1 MSIRVVEWSTGTVG
15 RLAVAGILARPELE
29 LVGVWVSSA
38 AKDGK
43 DVGELADLGRTL
55 GLTATSDKAALLALK
70 PDCIV
75 HTAMAD
81 DRPFEAFED
90 LLAFLEAGINVVSSG
105 PVFLQY
111 PEGVLSPEQ
120 VRQIQDAGERGNAS
134 LHVNG
139 IDPGFANDLLP
150 LVMTSLSHRID
161 EVRVS
166 EIADYSTYYQP
177 VVNGELFGFGKP
189 LDEVPPI
196 FQPGILSLAWGS
208 VVRII
213 AAGLELELDPE
224 LAESVEY
231 ASADY
236 DIETV
241 SGPIA
246 AGTRAGV
253 RFSVAGTVNG
263 TPRVVLEHV
272 TRNHRDLAPDWPKP
286 LEGDGIYRVE
296 IQGEPYMKVDFLH
309 HGEHGDHND
318 SGMMVTAMR
327 LVNSVEAVCNAKPG
341 LVTALDLPL
350 VTGRGLVSS

>member
-1 MSIRVVEWSTGTVG
+1 MTLRVVEWSTGTVG
-15 RLAVAGILARPELE
+15 RLAIAGILARPELE
-29 LVGVWVSSA
+29 LVGVWVSSD

-43 DVGELADLGRTL
+43 DVGELANLGREL
-55 GLTATSDKAALLALK
+55 GITATQDRDALIALK

-75 HTAMAD
+75 HTAMTD
-81 DRPFEAFED
+81 DRPFEAFGE

-111 PEGVLSPEQ
+111 PRGVLSDDQ
-120 VRQIQDAGERGNAS
+120 VRQIQEAGEKGNAS

-150 LVMTSLSHRID
+150 LALTSLSHRID
-161 EVRVS
+161 EVRVY

-177 VVNGELFGFGKP
+177 VVNSEIFGFGKA
-189 LDEVPPI
+189 LDDVPML
-196 FQPGILSLAWGS
+196 FQPGILTLAWGA

-213 AAGLELELDPE
+213 AAGLELELDDK
-224 LAESVEY
+224 LVESVEFGTW
-231 ASADY
+231 DD

-241 SGPIA
+241 SGHIPK
-246 AGTRAGV
+246 GTRAGV
-253 RFSVAGTVNG
+253 RFEVAGTVNG
-263 TPRVVLEHV
+263 VPRVVLEHV
-272 TRNHRDLAPDWPKP
+272 TRNHPEMMPEWPKP

-296 IQGEPYMKVDFLH
+296 IKGEPYMKLDFVH

-341 LVTALDLPL
+341 LVTAIDLPL
-350 VTGRGLVSS
+350 VTGRGLVAG